1 MNALCIDLEDY
12 YQCNDI
18 GISYEDWPRYDSR
31 IEIGTRIILDILD
44 NHGVK
49 ATFFVLGD
57 VAERNPAI
65 VREIAE
71 QGHEIASH
79 GRSHR
84 MLSELTPDEFQSELR
99 ESLRLLRELTGDRPV
114 RGFRAASWSLTKQ
127 NRWAEAILLA
137 EGVRYDSSVI
147 PWKGMFHVRGDP
159 FASLIPHSTPN
170 GLVEFPPPVLKVAGF
185 IYPFSLATVFR
196 ITPYLFT
203 SWMLRTFCRRNDSPA
218 MISIHPWDF
227 DIDQPKLKL
236 PLKTR
241 LMKYTGMEKMRRKLG
256 RLLSDYPFGR
266 MDEVL
271 EKIGLLLEAM
281 E

>member
-31 IEIGTRIILDILD
+31 IEIGIRIILDILD
-44 NHGVK
+44 DHEVK
-49 ATFFVLGD
+49 ATFFVLSD
-57 VAERNPAI
+57 VAERNPSM
-65 VREIAE
+65 VREIAD

-84 MLSELTPDEFQSELR
+84 MLSDLTPDEFQSELR
-99 ESLRLLRELTGDRPV
+99 ESLRLLRGLTGQPV

-127 NRWAEAILLA
+127 TQWAATILPA

-159 FASLIPHSTPN
+159 SSPLIPHSTQY
-170 GLVEFPPPVLKVAGF
+170 GLVEFPLPVLKMAGST
-185 IYPFSLATVFR
+185 YPFALATVFR
-196 ITPYLFT
+196 ITPYPFT
-203 SWMLRTFCRRNDSPA
+203 SWMLRAFCRRNDSPA

-227 DIDQPKLKL
+227 DVDQPKLKL
-236 PLKTR
+236 PLRTC
-241 LMKYTGMEKMRRKLG
+241 LMKYTGMEKMRGKLD
-256 RLLSDYPFGR
+256 RLLNDYPFGR

-271 EKIGLLLEAM
+271 EKIGLLSEAM